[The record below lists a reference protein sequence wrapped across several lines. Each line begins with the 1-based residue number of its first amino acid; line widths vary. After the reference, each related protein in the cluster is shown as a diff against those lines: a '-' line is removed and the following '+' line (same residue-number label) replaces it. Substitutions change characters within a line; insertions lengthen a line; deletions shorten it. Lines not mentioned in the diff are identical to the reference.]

1 MEFTQLQATFGKLQG
16 ARLDLAPG
24 LNILYAPNESGKSTW
39 CQFLR
44 VMLYGLRGRGSDADK
59 VRFAPWSGAAMAGT
73 VELREGE
80 ETYTLSRTTRRASAP
95 MGELSCTYAA
105 TATPCPLF
113 AGREPGEVL
122 PGVPLSVYERSA
134 YIRQCGLAV
143 SQSPELEK
151 RITALITTGEED
163 VSFSE
168 SYERLKKE
176 RSSRQYNRT
185 GAIPALEREIGELRQ
200 QQDLREE
207 LLRQTR
213 AAQEELELAQ
223 QQVKLLELQQDLWQ
237 RRQRQE
243 AVQAYRLA
251 QTAAGEAEQKA
262 AWLLAQAGGT
272 LPEEDAL
279 RRMEGQCAAL
289 QGQQEALRHARES
302 ADAARVQA
310 DTAAAQWSTHPLY
323 PEDEAACRAKLE
335 TIAAPAAPS
344 PLLTA
349 VGILLTLGGAAG
361 AFWRLPLVLF
371 AVSGLACIAI
381 GLTRRKNARIA
392 QAKASAQRTAL
403 EAQIAA
409 YLPLMQRKE
418 EAELAARQA
427 AAAARGLQDAY
438 QQQLLALLSGLQ
450 VYAPAAGD
458 LSGAQVALAQ
468 LRQQHLGLAD
478 ARQAAREAAL
488 RRDLLAG
495 NLPEGPL
502 PEPEEDLPEPTL
514 SREAVAAQLPQALE
528 RQSRLRSRYD
538 MLTGQLRSLGS
549 GEDLRAA
556 LAQKQERLSQ
566 LHREF
571 AAVETAMEVLDSAHT
586 ALQNRFSP
594 ELGRRAGE
602 IFARLTGGRYQ
613 KVLLSRELHMQ
624 AQSAEDATARAAEL
638 LSQGATD
645 QLYLAV
651 RLAICQMV
659 LPQSPSVP
667 LILDDALVSFDDRRL
682 HAALDYLLEESRSRQ
697 ILLFTCQH
705 READYLRGRQGVHIS
720 SL

>member
-163 VSFSE
+163 VSFTE
-168 SYERLKKE
+168 SYERLRKE

-223 QQVKLLELQQDLWQ
+223 RQVKLLELQQDLWQ

-251 QTAAGEAEQKA
+251 QTAAGESEQKA

-289 QGQQEALRHARES
+289 QGQQEALRRARES
-302 ADAARVQA
+302 ADAARAQA
-310 DTAAAQWSTHPLY
+310 DTAAAQWSAHPLY

-381 GLTRRKNARIA
+381 GLMRRKNARIA
-392 QAKASAQRTAL
+392 QAEAAAQRTAL

-427 AAAARGLQDAY
+427 A
-438 QQQLLALLSGLQ
+438 
-450 VYAPAAGD
+450 PAAGD

-468 LRQQHLGLAD
+468 LRQQRLGLAD
-478 ARQAAREAAL
+478 AQQAAREAAL

-571 AAVETAMEVLDSAHT
+571 AAVEMAMEVLDSAHT

-624 AQSAEDATARAAEL
+624 AQPAEDATARAAEL
-638 LSQGATD
+638 LSQGAAD

-682 HAALDYLLEESRSRQ
+682 HAALDYLLEESQSRQ